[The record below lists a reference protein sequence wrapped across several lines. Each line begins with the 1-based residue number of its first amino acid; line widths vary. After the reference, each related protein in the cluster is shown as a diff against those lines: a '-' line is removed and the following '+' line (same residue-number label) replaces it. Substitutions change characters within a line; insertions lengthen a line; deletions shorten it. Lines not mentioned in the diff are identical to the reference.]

1 MRLVHADRGEYYY
14 SSEEFGKM
22 DLIIQI
28 EIIRL
33 ILKNFRDSVKD
44 ITEQHYKMV
53 VSLTKKE
60 AGKQVRLPG
69 NICVE
74 RRYEYVWFKNQIADV
89 VVPTKEKC
97 DFRMRVSVEIRRKEC
112 VCAWML

>member
-53 VSLTKKE
+53 ISLSKKE
-60 AGKQVRLPG
+60 AGKQVCLPG

-74 RRYEYVWFKNQIADV
+74 RRYEYVRFKNQIADV

-97 DFRMRVSVEIRRKEC
+97 ELPYEGFTV
-112 VCAWML
+112 

>member
-1 MRLVHADRGEYYY
+1 MQNAYIEKQAKKEYMRLVHADRGEYYY
-14 SSEEFGKM
+14 SCEEFGKM

-60 AGKQVRLPG
+60 AENR
-69 NICVE
+69 
-74 RRYEYVWFKNQIADV
+74 
-89 VVPTKEKC
+89 
-97 DFRMRVSVEIRRKEC
+97 C
-112 VCAWML
+112 VCPEIYV